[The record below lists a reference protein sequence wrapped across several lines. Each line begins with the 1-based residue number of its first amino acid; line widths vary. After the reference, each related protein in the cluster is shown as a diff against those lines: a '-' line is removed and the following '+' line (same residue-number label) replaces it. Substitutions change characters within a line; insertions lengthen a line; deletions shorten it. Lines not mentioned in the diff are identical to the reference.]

1 MSDMTSEKTG
11 AIRRQLLDKLEWRCI
26 GPHRGGRVVA
36 VAGDVAEK
44 MTFYMGACAG
54 GVWKTT
60 DGGLYWRNISDGY
73 FNTAAIGAL
82 AVSAS
87 DPNVVYAGTGESTI
101 RGNVSHGDGVYK
113 SVDAGLS
120 WRHIG
125 LSDTRHI
132 GKIVIHPR
140 DPDIVYVAA
149 LGHAFGPNEERGVF
163 RSTDGGGVWQK
174 VLYKSERA
182 GSHDVAMD
190 INNPRILFAAVWQAQ
205 RYPHKLENGGPEC
218 GLWRSMDGGD
228 NWQDITRNPGLPRG
242 LLGKIGLTVSPVQ
255 AGRVWAVIEAED
267 GAVFRSDDYG
277 ENWIRLSE
285 QSLLRTRPWYYMHI
299 TADTVD
305 PDTVYIQN
313 YSFWKSIDGGASFEA
328 LPSPHGD
335 EHALWIDPQD
345 NQRMIKGDD
354 GGACVSF
361 NGGRS
366 WSSIYN
372 QPTAQL
378 YHVCTDDRFPYRV
391 YGSQQD
397 NTAITVPS
405 ATVDGAIH
413 ERDWYAPGGGESGY
427 IAIKPDDPDIVV
439 ASGPIGQ
446 RAYNDLMTLYNH
458 RTGQKWIITA
468 WPELYGWGV
477 GAERMKYRFQWT
489 FPIMFSRHD
498 PDVLYVCSQHL
509 HRSTDLGAS
518 FEVLS
523 PDLTRNDPDK
533 LKASGGPI
541 TRDNTGA
548 EVYCNIF
555 ALAESPQEPGVLW
568 AGTDD
573 GLVHIS
579 RAGGHEWREISPPD
593 LPEWAL
599 ISIIDLSVHQAGAAY
614 LAATRYKLDDT
625 RPYLYKTTDYGE
637 SWTAITNGI
646 PEHEFTRVIREDPNR
661 RGLLYAGTETGIY
674 ISFDDGAN
682 WQPMGSRR
690 HRPSGNL
697 PVCPIHDFVIK
708 DCDLVVAT
716 HGRSFW
722 ILDDLS
728 PLQQAQADIG
738 AGRAQLFAPAPKRRL
753 RTYPGFGGWGESYP
767 ADMVNYGQAGTSMAA
782 FMSGA
787 AGDQP
792 QYLNAGNNPRAG
804 IVFWYHLTE
813 AAESAVAFNIRS
825 LDGELI
831 RRFSSDEWTDLS
843 AEAGVNRFG
852 WNLRYPGAV
861 SVEGLDGAWD
871 RPDGPM
877 IVPGEYL
884 AELLVDGE
892 SSVQRFELR
901 ADPRVEA
908 TDEEYQAQ
916 LEMLLAIRDRLS
928 QNNELINKLVILKA
942 QVEAWAG
949 RSEAE
954 DLRANAAAIAAEVDR
969 LLPELINV
977 GYTES
982 QLYASGLHEKF
993 NALIDSVDSA
1003 DYAPPQQA
1011 REVFAQLGDELDGH
1025 LAYVRTDLGET
1036 VADFN
1041 ATVRALGLEAL
1052 DPL

>member
-1 MSDMTSEKTG
+1 MSDAITKE
-11 AIRRQLLDKLEWRCI
+11 IRRQLLDKLEWRCI

-36 VAGDVAEK
+36 VAGDVQQK

-60 DGGLYWRNISDGY
+60 DGGTYWRNISDGY

-87 DPNVVYAGTGESTI
+87 DPNVIYAGTGESTI

-113 SVDAGLS
+113 SVDAGAS

-140 DPDIVYVAA
+140 DPDIVYLAA
-149 LGHAFGPNEERGVF
+149 LGHAFGANEQRGIF
-163 RSTDGGGVWQK
+163 RSTDGGNHWQK
-174 VLYKSERA
+174 VLYKSDRA
-182 GSHDVAMD
+182 GSHDVALD
-190 INNPRILFAAVWQAQ
+190 LNNPRILFAAVWQAQ

-218 GLWRSMDGGD
+218 GLWRSLDGGD
-228 NWQDITRNPGLPRG
+228 SWQDITRNPGLPRG
-242 LLGKIGLTVSPVQ
+242 LLGKIGVTISPVQ

-277 ENWIRLSE
+277 ATWIRLSE

-299 TADTVD
+299 TADTQD
-305 PDTVYIQN
+305 PDTVYVQN
-313 YSFWKSIDGGASFEA
+313 YALWKSIDGGASFA
-328 LPSPHGD
+328 TMPTAHGD
-335 EHALWIDPQD
+335 EHALWIDPHD
-345 NQRMIKGDD
+345 SQRMVKGDD

-397 NTAITVPS
+397 NTAITLPS

-468 WPELYGWGV
+468 WPELYGWGA
-477 GAERMKYRFQWT
+477 GAETMKYRFQWT

-518 FEVLS
+518 FEALS
-523 PDLTRNDPDK
+523 PDLTRHDPDK
-533 LKASGGPI
+533 LKPSGGPI

-579 RAGGHEWREISPPD
+579 RDGGREWREITPPD

-599 ISIIDLSVHQAGAAY
+599 ISIIDVSEHQAGAAY

-646 PEHEFTRVIREDPNR
+646 PEHEFTRVIREDPNQ

-682 WQPMGSRR
+682 WQPMG
-690 HRPSGNL
+690 GNL
-697 PVCPIHDFVIK
+697 PICPIHDFVVK

-728 PLQQAQADIG
+728 PLHQAQSDLDAAD
-738 AGRAQLFAPAPKRRL
+738 ARLFAPAPKARL
-753 RTYPGFGGWGESYP
+753 RTYPGFGGWDENYP
-767 ADMVNYGQAGTSMAA
+767 ADSVNYGGAGTSVTA
-782 FMSGA
+782 FTSGE
-787 AGDQP
+787 GDQP
-792 QYLNAGNNPRAG
+792 HYLNAGHNPPAG
-804 IVFWYHLTE
+804 IIFWYQL
-813 AAESAVAFNIRS
+813 AVATSVEFNIRT
-825 LDGELI
+825 LEGGLI
-831 RRFSSDEWTDLS
+831 RRFSSDEGADLS
-843 AEAGVNRFG
+843 SEAGVHRFH
-852 WNLRYPGAV
+852 WNLRYPGAL
-861 SVEGLDGAWD
+861 SVEGIDGAWN

-884 AELLVDGE
+884 AELVAAGE
-892 SSVQRFELR
+892 RSVQRFELR
-901 ADPRVEA
+901 ADPRVQTTAE
-908 TDEEYQAQ
+908 DYQAQ
-916 LEMLLAIRDRLS
+916 LDMLLAIRDRLT
-928 QNNELINKLVILKA
+928 QNNELLNKLVALKA
-942 QVEAWAG
+942 QVAAWVE
-949 RSEAE
+949 RSGDESLQE
-954 DLRANAAAIAAEVDR
+954 SAAAIAAEVDG
-969 LLPELINV
+969 LLPALINV

-982 QLYASGLHEKF
+982 QLYPSGLHEKF
-993 NALIDSVDSA
+993 NALFESVDSA
-1003 DYAPPQQA
+1003 DYAPPRQA
-1011 REVFAQLGDELDGH
+1011 REVFALLGDQLDGH
-1025 LAYVRTDLGET
+1025 LAYIRTDLGET

-1041 ATVRALGLEAL
+1041 ATVRALGLQPVDL
-1052 DPL
+1052 P

>member
-1 MSDMTSEKTG
+1 MSASPSKWTRD
-11 AIRRQLLDKLEWRCI
+11 IRQQLLDKLEWRCI

-36 VAGDVAEK
+36 VAGDVEQP
-44 MTFYMGACAG
+44 MTFYFGACAG

-60 DGGLYWRNISDGY
+60 DGGQYWHNISDGY
-73 FNTAAIGAL
+73 FKTAAVGAL
-82 AVSAS
+82 AVATS
-87 DPNVVYAGTGESTI
+87 DPNVIYAGTGESTI

-120 WRHIG
+120 WQHLG
-125 LSDTRHI
+125 LSETRHI

-140 DPDIVYVAA
+140 NPDIVYVAA
-149 LGHAFGPNEERGVF
+149 FGRAFGPNSERGVY
-163 RSTDGGGVWQK
+163 RSLDGGASWQQ
-174 VLYKSERA
+174 VLFKSDRA
-182 GSHDVAMD
+182 GSHDIAIDV
-190 INNPRILFAAVWQAQ
+190 NNPRILFAAVWQAQ
-205 RYPHKLENGGPEC
+205 RYPHKLESGGADC

-228 NWQDITRNPGLPRG
+228 SWEDITRNPGLPAG
-242 LLGKIGLTVSPVQ
+242 MLGKIGVALSP
-255 AGRVWAVIEAED
+255 ARSGRVWAAIEAED

-277 ENWIRLSE
+277 ETWIRLSE
-285 QSLLRTRPWYYMHI
+285 QSLLRTRPWYYMHVI
-299 TADTVD
+299 ADTQD

-313 YSFWKSIDGGASFEA
+313 YGLWKSIDGGASFQS

-335 EHALWIDPQD
+335 EHALWIDPAD
-345 NQRMIKGDD
+345 NQRMVKGND

-361 NGGRS
+361 NAGRS

-427 IAIKPDDPDIVV
+427 IAIKPDDQDIVV

-458 RTGQKWIITA
+458 RTGQRWIITV

-489 FPIMFSRHD
+489 FPIMFSKHD
-498 PDVLYVCSQHL
+498 PNVLYVCSQHL

-518 FEVLS
+518 FEVIS
-523 PDLTRNDPDK
+523 PDLTRNDPEK

-555 ALAESPQEPGVLW
+555 ALAECPQDPGTLW

-579 RAGGHEWREISPPD
+579 RDGGGSWQQITPPD

-599 ISIIDLSVHQAGAAY
+599 ISIIEPSPHQAGTAY

-637 SWTAITNGI
+637 SWVPITEGI
-646 PEHEFTRVIREDPNR
+646 PADEFTRVIREDPNR
-661 RGLLYAGTETGIY
+661 RGLLYAGTETGLY
-674 ISFDDGAN
+674 VSFDDGAH
-682 WQPMGSRR
+682 WQRMG
-690 HRPSGNL
+690 GNF
-697 PVCPIHDFVIK
+697 PICPIHDLVIK

-722 ILDDLS
+722 ILDDLA
-728 PLQQAQADIG
+728 PLHQVETMDG
-738 AGRAQLFAPAPKRRL
+738 AAALFAPAPKVRMRV
-753 RTYPGFGGWGESYP
+753 YAGFGGWDESYGR
-767 ADMVNYGQAGTSMAA
+767 DMVNYGQVGTSVAG
-782 FMSGA
+782 FINDGA
-787 AGDQP
+787 EGGP
-792 QYLNAGNNPRAG
+792 QFLNAGANPPAG
-804 IVFWYHLTE
+804 IVFRYWLAQEAEEPISLNIRGDDGDLIRSFSSAVHDGVAALT
-813 AAESAVAFNIRS
+813 AAEGINHFH
-825 LDGELI
+825 
-831 RRFSSDEWTDLS
+831 
-843 AEAGVNRFG
+843 
-852 WNLRYPGAV
+852 WNMRYPGAAL
-861 SVEGLDGAWD
+861 VEGVDGAWE
-871 RPDGPM
+871 RADGPM
-877 IVPGEYL
+877 VSPGSYL
-884 AELLVDGE
+884 AELVVAGE
-892 SSVQRFELR
+892 RYQQRFEVR
-901 ADPRVEA
+901 ADPRVETPMEA
-908 TDEEYQAQ
+908 YQEQ
-916 LEMLLAIRDRLS
+916 LSMLLDIRDRLT
-928 QNNELINKLVILKA
+928 QNNELINKLLRLKG
-942 QVEAWAG
+942 QVSAWIARCDEAVVRAAG
-949 RSEAE
+949 AE
-954 DLRANAAAIAAEVDR
+954 IVSAVDA
-969 LLPELINV
+969 LLPQLINV

-993 NALIDSVDSA
+993 NALFESVDSA
-1003 DYAPPQQA
+1003 DYAPPQGA
-1011 REVFAQLGDELDGH
+1011 RQVFAQLCEELAGH
-1025 LAYVRTDLGET
+1025 EAMLRNDLGET

-1041 ATVRALGLEAL
+1041 AAVRGLGLEAV
-1052 DPL
+1052 DAIF

>member
-1 MSDMTSEKTG
+1 MSDATTIE
-11 AIRRQLLDKLEWRCI
+11 IRRQLLDKLQWRCI

-36 VAGDVAEK
+36 VAGDAQQK

-54 GVWKTT
+54 GLWKTT

-73 FNTAAIGAL
+73 FNTAAVGAL
-82 AVSAS
+82 AVSTS
-87 DPNVVYAGTGESTI
+87 DPNVIYAGTGESTI

-113 SVDAGLS
+113 SVNAGAS

-140 DPDIVYVAA
+140 DPDIVYLAA
-149 LGHAFGPNEERGVF
+149 LGHAFGPNEQRGVF
-163 RSTDGGGVWQK
+163 RSTDGGDTWQK
-174 VLYKSERA
+174 ALYKSERA
-182 GSHDVAMD
+182 GSHDVALD
-190 INNPRILFAAVWQAQ
+190 LNNPRILFAAVWQAQ

-242 LLGKIGLTVSPVQ
+242 LLGKIGVTISPVQ

-277 ENWIRLSE
+277 ATWIRLSE

-299 TADTVD
+299 TADTQD

-313 YSFWKSIDGGASFEA
+313 YGLWKSIDGGASFA
-328 LPSPHGD
+328 TMPTAHGD

-345 NQRMIKGDD
+345 NQRMVKGDD

-397 NTAITVPS
+397 NTAITLPS
-405 ATVDGAIH
+405 ASIDGAIH

-458 RTGQKWIITA
+458 RTGQKWINTV
-468 WPELYGWGV
+468 WPELYGWGA
-477 GAERMKYRFQWT
+477 GAESLKYRFQWT

-518 FEVLS
+518 FEALS

-533 LKASGGPI
+533 LKPSGGPI

-548 EVYCNIF
+548 EVYCTIF
-555 ALAESPQEPGVLW
+555 ALAESPQEPGLLW
-568 AGTDD
+568 AGSDD

-579 RAGGHEWREISPPD
+579 HDGGREWREITPPD

-599 ISIIDLSVHQAGAAY
+599 ISIIDLSEHQAGAAY

-646 PEHEFTRVIREDPNR
+646 PEREFTRVIREDPKR

-682 WQPMGSRR
+682 WQPMG
-690 HRPSGNL
+690 GNL

-728 PLQQAQADIG
+728 PLRQAQDDLTG
-738 AGRAQLFAPAPKRRL
+738 AGARLFAPAPKTRL
-753 RTYPGFGGWGESYP
+753 RTYSGFGGWDENYP
-767 ADMVNYGQAGTSMAA
+767 ADTVNYGGAGTSVTA
-782 FMSGA
+782 FTSGE
-787 AGDQP
+787 GDQP
-792 QYLNAGNNPRAG
+792 HYLNAGNNPPAG
-804 IVFWYHLTE
+804 IVFWYQL
-813 AAESAVAFNIRS
+813 AAEASVEFNIRT
-825 LDGELI
+825 LDGDLI
-831 RRFSSDEWTDLS
+831 RRFSSDEGAGLS
-843 AEAGVNRFG
+843 GEAGVHRFH
-852 WNLRYPGAV
+852 WNLRYPGAA
-861 SVEGLDGAWD
+861 SVAGVDGAWD

-877 IVPGEYL
+877 ILPGEYL
-884 AELLVDGE
+884 AELVAAGE
-892 SSVQRFELR
+892 RGVQRFELR

-908 TDEEYQAQ
+908 TAEDYQAQ
-916 LEMLLAIRDRLS
+916 LDMLLAIRDRLT
-928 QNNELINKLVILKA
+928 QNNELINKLVTLKA
-942 QVEAWAG
+942 QVAAWAA
-949 RSEAE
+949 RSDDEALGA
-954 DLRANAAAIAAEVDR
+954 DAAAIIAEVDG
-969 LLPELINV
+969 LLPALINV

-982 QLYASGLHEKF
+982 QLYPSGLHEKF
-993 NALIDSVDSA
+993 NALFESVDSA
-1003 DYAPPQQA
+1003 DYAPPRQA
-1011 REVFAQLGDELDGH
+1011 REVFAKLSDELDGH
-1025 LAYVRTDLGET
+1025 LAYLRTDLGET

-1041 ATVRALGLEAL
+1041 ATVRTLGLEAVDL
-1052 DPL
+1052 L

>member
-1 MSDMTSEKTG
+1 MTDTPSERTQE
-11 AIRRQLLDKLEWRCI
+11 IRRQLLDSLEWRCI

-36 VAGDVAEK
+36 VAGDVSQV

-60 DGGLYWRNISDGY
+60 DGGLYWRNVSDGY

-82 AVSAS
+82 AVSAA
-87 DPNVVYAGTGESTI
+87 DPNVIYAGTGESTI

-113 SVDAGLS
+113 SDDAGLS
-120 WRHIG
+120 WQHIG

-140 DPDIVYVAA
+140 DSDVVFVAA

-163 RSTDGGGVWQK
+163 RSTDGGGSWQK

-182 GSHDVAMD
+182 GSHDIAMD
-190 INNPRILFAAVWQAQ
+190 VNNPRILFAAVWQAQ

-228 NWQDITRNPGLPRG
+228 SWQEITRKPGLPTG
-242 LLGKIGLTVSPVQ
+242 LLGKIGVAISPVQ

-277 ENWIRLSE
+277 ETWIRLSE
-285 QSLLRTRPWYYMHI
+285 QSLLRTRPWYYMHV
-299 TADTVD
+299 TADTQD

-313 YSFWKSIDGGASFEA
+313 YSMWKSIDGGATFKT
-328 LPSPHGD
+328 LPTPHGD

-345 NQRMIKGDD
+345 NQRMARGND

-458 RTGQKWIITA
+458 RTGQKWIITV
-468 WPELYGWGV
+468 WPELYGWGA

-489 FPIMFSRHD
+489 FPIMFSQHD
-498 PDVLYVCSQHL
+498 PNVLYVCSQHL
-509 HRSTDLGAS
+509 HRSTNLGAS
-518 FEVLS
+518 FEVIS

-555 ALAESPQEPGVLW
+555 ALAESPHEQGELW

-573 GLVHIS
+573 GLAHIS
-579 RAGGHEWREISPPD
+579 RNGGREWREITPPD

-599 ISIIDLSVHQAGAAY
+599 ISIIDLSPHQAGAAY
-614 LAATRYKLDDT
+614 LAATRYKRDDT
-625 RPYLYKTTDYGE
+625 RPYLYKTTDYGA

-646 PEHEFTRVIREDPNR
+646 SEHEFTRVIREDPNR

-674 ISFDDGAN
+674 VSFDDGAN
-682 WQPMGSRR
+682 WQRMG
-690 HRPSGNL
+690 GNL
-697 PVCPIHDFVIK
+697 PVCPIHDLVVK
-708 DCDLVVAT
+708 ERDLVVAT

-728 PLQQAQADIG
+728 PLHQAPAE
-738 AGRAQLFAPAPKRRL
+738 ASAVLFAPAPKVRM
-753 RTYPGFGGWGESYP
+753 RTYPGFGGWDENYG
-767 ADMVNYGQAGTSMAA
+767 ADMVNYGGVGTSVAA
-782 FMSGA
+782 FTSG
-787 AGDQP
+787 GDSGQP
-792 QYLNAGNNPRAG
+792 RFLNAGKNPPVG
-804 IVFWYHLTE
+804 IVFVYYLKDE
-813 AAESAVAFNIRS
+813 AGSAVELNIRS
-825 LDGELI
+825 VDGKVI
-831 RRFSSDEWTDLS
+831 RGFSSDREELT
-843 AEAGVNRFG
+843 ANAGVNRFH
-852 WNLRYPGAV
+852 WNLRYESAAAV
-861 SVEGLDGAWD
+861 AGVEGWWE
-871 RPDGPM
+871 RPDGPLAG
-877 IVPGEYL
+877 PGEYV
-884 AELLVDGE
+884 AELVVDGE
-892 SSVQRFELR
+892 RSAQRFEVL

-908 TDEEYQAQ
+908 TADDYEAQ
-916 LEMLLAIRDRLS
+916 LVMLLAVRDRLS
-928 QNNELINKLVILKA
+928 QNNELINKLVVLRR
-942 QVEAWAG
+942 QVEAWAQ
-949 RSEAE
+949 RSDSEA
-954 DLRANAAAIAAEVDR
+954 LRVSAAAISAEVDG
-969 LLPELINV
+969 LLPALINV
-977 GYTES
+977 GYTEA

-993 NALIDSVDSA
+993 NALLDSVDSA
-1003 DYAPPQQA
+1003 DYAPPQGA
-1011 REVFAQLGDELDGH
+1011 REVFAQLCDELDGH
-1025 LAYVRTDLGET
+1025 VAYLRTDLGET

-1041 ATVRALGLEAL
+1041 AAVRELGLEAV

>member
-1 MSDMTSEKTG
+1 MSDGASEKTLG
-11 AIRRQLLDKLEWRCI
+11 IRRQLLEKLTWRCI

-36 VAGDVAEK
+36 VAGDPRDK

-54 GVWKTT
+54 GVWKTR
-60 DGGLYWRNISDGY
+60 DGGLYWHNISDGY

-82 AVSAS
+82 AVSEA
-87 DPNVVYAGTGESTI
+87 DPNVIYAGTGESTI

-113 SVDAGLS
+113 SLDAGRS
-120 WRHIG
+120 WRHVG

-140 DPDIVYVAA
+140 DPKHVYVAA
-149 LGHAFGPNEERGVF
+149 LGHAFGANEERGIF
-163 RSTDGGGVWQK
+163 RSTDGGASWEK
-174 VLYKSERA
+174 VLYISPDT
-182 GSHDVAMD
+182 GSHDIAMD
-190 INNPRILFAAVWQAQ
+190 LNNPRILFAAAWQAR

-218 GLWRSMDGGD
+218 GIWRSMDGGD
-228 NWQDITRNPGLPRG
+228 SWQDITRNPGLPQG
-242 LLGKIGLTVSPVQ
+242 LLGKIGVAVSPVK
-255 AGRVWAVIEAED
+255 AGRVWAVVEAHD

-277 ENWIRLSE
+277 ESWARLSE
-285 QSLLRTRPWYYMHI
+285 ESLLRTRPWYYMHI

-305 PDTVYIQN
+305 ADTVYVQN
-313 YSFWKSIDGGASFEA
+313 YGFWKSIDGGASFQDM
-328 LPSPHGD
+328 PTPHGD
-335 EHALWIDPQD
+335 EHALWLDPVD
-345 NQRMIKGDD
+345 NQRMIKGND

-361 NGGRS
+361 NGGGS

-446 RAYNDLMTLYNH
+446 RAYNDLMTLYNG

-498 PDVLYVCSQHL
+498 PDLLYVCSQHL
-509 HRSTDLGAS
+509 HCSRDLGAS

-523 PDLTRNDPDK
+523 PDLTRNDPER

-555 ALAESPQEPGVLW
+555 ALAECPEAPGTLW

-579 RAGGHEWREISPPD
+579 RDGGRNWRDITPPD

-599 ISIIDLSVHQAGAAY
+599 ISIIDPSEHQPGAAY

-625 RPYLYKTTDYGE
+625 RPYLYKTDDYGA
-637 SWTAITNGI
+637 SWTAITTGI

-682 WQPMGSRR
+682 WQPMG
-690 HRPSGNL
+690 GDL
-697 PVCPIHDFVIK
+697 PVCPIHDLVIK
-708 DCDLVVAT
+708 ERDLVVAT

-728 PLQQAQADIG
+728 ALHQLADD
-738 AGRAQLFAPAPKRRL
+738 AGESDVQLFAPGAKVRL
-753 RTYPGFGGWGESYP
+753 RTYAGFGGWE
-767 ADMVNYGQAGTSMAA
+767 ADYGADLVNYGQAGTSVAA
-782 FMSGA
+782 FVKGADGQPRFLNSGS
-787 AGDQP
+787 
-792 QYLNAGNNPRAG
+792 NPREG
-804 IVFWYHLTE
+804 IVFWYHLAQDADE
-813 AAESAVAFNIRS
+813 PLELRIRS
-825 LDGELI
+825 LEGALI
-831 RRFSSDEWTDLS
+831 RQYSSDEEAGLS
-843 AEAGVNRFG
+843 AAAGINRFH
-852 WNLRYPGAV
+852 WNLRHGGAAA
-861 SVEGLDGAWD
+861 VEGVAGAWE

-877 IVPGEYL
+877 IAPGEYL
-884 AELLVDGE
+884 AELEAAGE
-892 SSVQRFELR
+892 RSQVHFELL

-908 TDEEYQAQ
+908 SADDYATQ
-916 LEMLLAIRDRLS
+916 LDMLLAIRERLT
-928 QNNELINKLVILKA
+928 QNNELVNRLVRLKA
-942 QVEAWAG
+942 QARAWAR
-949 RSEAE
+949 RSDDEALQASASE
-954 DLRANAAAIAAEVDR
+954 IAGEVER
-969 LLPELINV
+969 LLPQLINV

-993 NALIDSVDSA
+993 NALFDSVDSA
-1003 DYAPPQQA
+1003 DYAPPRQA
-1011 REVFAQLGDELDGH
+1011 REVFAMLGDELDGH
-1025 LAYVRTDLGET
+1025 LAYMRADLSET

-1041 ATVRALGLEAL
+1041 AAVRALGLEAL
-1052 DPL
+1052 DMP